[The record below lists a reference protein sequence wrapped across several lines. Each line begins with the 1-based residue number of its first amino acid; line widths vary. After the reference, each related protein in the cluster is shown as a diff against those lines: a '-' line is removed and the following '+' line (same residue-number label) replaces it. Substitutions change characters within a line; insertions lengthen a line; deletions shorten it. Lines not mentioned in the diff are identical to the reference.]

1 MANLNK
7 KALIDYIAENQGITK
22 KAAGETIDLI
32 ITAMTKTLKKG
43 GEVDLPSF
51 GKFSVKKRKARAGIN
66 PATGEKIKIKAT
78 KVPGF
83 KAAKALKEAV
93 K

>member
-1 MANLNK
+1 MNK
-7 KALIDYIAENQGITK
+7 KLLAEKVSEALGFDK
-22 KAAGETIDLI
+22 KTGLAVVDVVFETIIDELSKSG
-32 ITAMTKTLKKG
+32 TV
-43 GEVDLPSF
+43 EVSGF
-51 GKFSVKKRKARAGIN
+51 GKFDVRERASRKGFN
-66 PATGEKIKIKAT
+66 PRTKEEIKIKAT

>member
-1 MANLNK
+1 MNK
-7 KALIDYIAENQGITK
+7 KLLAEKVSEKLGFDKKTGLAAVEAVFDTIT
-22 KAAGETIDLI
+22 ETLSD
-32 ITAMTKTLKKG
+32 KG
-43 GEVDLPSF
+43 TVEVSGF
-51 GKFSVKKRKARAGIN
+51 GKFDVRKRAARKGFN
-66 PATGEKIKIKAT
+66 PRTKEAIKIKAT